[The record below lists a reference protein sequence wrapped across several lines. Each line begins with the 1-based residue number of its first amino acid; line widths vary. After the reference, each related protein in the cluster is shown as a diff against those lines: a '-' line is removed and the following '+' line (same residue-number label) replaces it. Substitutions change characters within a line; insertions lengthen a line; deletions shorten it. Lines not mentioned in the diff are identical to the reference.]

1 MRVNIIGTS
10 GSGKSTLAR
19 RLSEK
24 LAIPYI
30 EMDALFWLK
39 DWQER
44 TDTDFF
50 QRLESALEPESW
62 VLDGNY
68 NRTRDI
74 KWRNVD
80 VVVWVD
86 YGFTRTLFQAIR
98 RACARAW
105 HKEELWIG
113 TGNKES
119 FLRSFFSRKSIIL
132 WTIKTYSRNRKRY
145 LADLADPRYQHIHFI
160 TLRSPRECETFL
172 QHFPEEIRLHSV

>member
-1 MRVNIIGTS
+1 MRVNIIGTR

-24 LAIPYI
+24 LASPYI

-44 TDTDFF
+44 ADADFF
-50 QRLESALEPESW
+50 QQLERALEPESW

-80 VVVWVD
+80 VVIWID
-86 YGFTRTLFQAIR
+86 YCFTRTLFQAVR
-98 RACARAW
+98 CAYLRAW
-105 HKEELWIG
+105 RKEELWSG
-113 TGNKES
+113 TGNRES
-119 FLRSFFSRKSIIL
+119 FLRSFFSRDSIIL
-132 WTIKTYSRNRKRY
+132 WTMKTYSSNRKRY
-145 LADLADPRYQHIHFI
+145 LADLADPRYHHIRFM
-160 TLRSPRECETFL
+160 TLRSPRECKIFL
-172 QHFPEEIRLHSV
+172 QHFPKEIRTHSA

>member
-44 TDTDFF
+44 TDADFF
-50 QRLESALEPESW
+50 QRLESALEPGNW

-80 VVVWVD
+80 VVIWVD
-86 YGFTRTLFQAIR
+86 YSFSRTLFQAVR
-98 RACARAW
+98 RAFLRAW
-105 HKEELWIG
+105 RKEELWSG

-119 FLRSFFSRKSIIL
+119 FLRSFLSRNSIIL

-145 LADLADPRYQHIHFI
+145 LADLADPRYRHIRFI

-172 QHFPEEIRLHSV
+172 QHFLKEIRTHSA

>member
-19 RLSEK
+19 RLSDK
-24 LAIPYI
+24 LAIPYV

-44 TDTDFF
+44 TDADFF
-50 QRLESALEPESW
+50 QRLENALEPENW

-80 VVVWVD
+80 VVIWVD
-86 YGFTRTLFQAIR
+86 YSFSRTLFQAVR
-98 RACARAW
+98 RASIRAW
-105 HKEELWIG
+105 RKEELWSG

-119 FLRSFFSRKSIIL
+119 FLRSFFSRDSIIL

-145 LADLADPRYQHIHFI
+145 LADLADPYYRHIRFI

-172 QHFPEEIRLHSV
+172 QHFPKEIHIHSA